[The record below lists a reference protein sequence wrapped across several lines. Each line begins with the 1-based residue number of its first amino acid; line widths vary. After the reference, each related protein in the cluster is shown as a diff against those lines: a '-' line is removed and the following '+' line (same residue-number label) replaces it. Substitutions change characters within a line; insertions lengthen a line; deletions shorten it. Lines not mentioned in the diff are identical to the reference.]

1 MKASKA
7 AVDSFIAQ
15 KTLALVGASRSGRKF
30 GNAIYREL
38 RAKGYR
44 VLAVHPSAERIE
56 GDPCWPTL
64 AALPEPV
71 GGAVVVVPPVAAHT
85 VVQEAAAARIPR
97 VWLQQ
102 GSESPEAVEAARAA
116 GLEVVS
122 GHCLLMFVEPTGWFH
137 RVHRTL
143 WGWLGKL
150 PR

>member
-1 MKASKA
+1 MSSQA

-30 GNAIYREL
+30 GNTIYKEL
-38 RAKGYR
+38 RSKGYR
-44 VLAVHPSAERIE
+44 VLAVHPAAGSIE

-64 AALPEPV
+64 TALPEAV
-71 GGAVVVVPPVAAHT
+71 GGVVVVVPPAAARK

-97 VWLQQ
+97 LWLQQ
-102 GSESPEAVEAARAA
+102 GSQSPEAIETARAA
-116 GLEVVS
+116 GMEVVS

-137 RVHRTL
+137 RFHRTL

-150 PR
+150 PK